1 MGLTQILVF
10 TVISS
15 VVGLLRRPHLRLYT
29 LFTVSVLAVFALQ
42 PALPIRGLDFWL
54 PVATLGLVVF
64 SWYVTTPRADRS
76 IRQTWPIL
84 LALIIIILILGATR
98 YFDLQ
103 LPLPVSRPPQM
114 AQILIIIGFLILI
127 GMLLARLPGWIIGV
141 MTALLILLLV
151 ILKNPQLSEWI
162 SLMLRNA
169 NQQSVETASA
179 LDIRWLGFSY
189 ISFRIIHTLR
199 DRQSGRL
206 PDVSLAEYVT
216 YVIFFPALTAGPI
229 HRIENF
235 IGDLSKPA
243 PLDRD
248 RLLYG
253 GRRLVVGLF
262 KKFVVADCLA
272 LIALNSTNALQVH
285 QAGWM
290 WLILYAYAF
299 QLLFDFSGYTDI
311 AIGIAHL
318 AGIKLPENFNY
329 PYLRTSLTQFWN
341 NWHMSLTQW
350 FRAYFFNPLTRS
362 LRKKNVSIP
371 RIIFITQISTMLLIG
386 LWHGV
391 TWNFILWG
399 LWHGVGLYINNRWTD
414 RTKVWMDNHLTT
426 RPRRIAAQVCGVLLT
441 FNFVALGW
449 VFFALPNP
457 QTSWQVILTL
467 FGVNLG

>member
-15 VVGLLRRPHLRLYT
+15 VVGLLRRPRLGLYI
-29 LFTVSVLAVFALQ
+29 LFTASVLAVFALQ

-64 SWYVTTPRADRS
+64 SWYVTAPLADRC
-76 IRQTWPIL
+76 IRKTWPIL
-84 LALIIIILILGATR
+84 LALIMIILILGATR

-114 AQILIIIGFLILI
+114 AQILICIGLLILI

-151 ILKNPQLSEWI
+151 ILKSPQLSEWV
-162 SLMLRNA
+162 SQMLRNA
-169 NQQSVETASA
+169 NQQSVESASA
-179 LDIRWLGFSY
+179 FDIRWLGFSY

-235 IGDLSKPA
+235 ISDLRKPA
-243 PLDRD
+243 PLDHD
-248 RLLYG
+248 RLLHG
-253 GRRLVVGLF
+253 GQRLIIGLF

-272 LIALNSTNALQVH
+272 LIALNSTNAVQVH

-318 AGIKLPENFNY
+318 AGIRLPENFNY

-350 FRAYFFNPLTRS
+350 FRAYFFNPLTRT
-362 LRKKNVSIP
+362 LRKKKVSIP
-371 RIIFITQISTMLLIG
+371 LIIFITQISTMLLIG

-414 RTKVWMDNHLTT
+414 RTKLWMDSHITT

-441 FNFVALGW
+441 FNFVALSW
-449 VFFALPNP
+449 VFFALPDP